1 MSGRRAAEVVAV
13 AYDDSGG
20 HKYQQALLYR
30 DIAKTCF
37 NEAQLQ

>member
-1 MSGRRAAEVVAV
+1 MSGRTTTKVIAV